1 MKKIGIFL
9 CAVVLTFFVIGRGY
23 AQVSLDLGSTFN
35 SFADSRIKGQGSS
48 FGFLFDLSGDMTAGY
63 IMESANINLTSD
75 RAAAPG
81 TAPGTMD
88 ISVIRLLRNLVST
101 AGLNAGVGLGVGT
114 VSIVAPAAAPL
125 AANVITNTSA
135 IEILT
140 NLNYLPK
147 EVGKVS
153 GRISLTV
160 GYRII
165 DIADVANPFGAVSKT
180 LSELNSIILGL
191 GVALKF

>member
-48 FGFLFDLSGDMTAGY
+48 FGFLFDLGADMTAGY
-63 IMESANINLTSD
+63 VTESANISLASD
-75 RAAAPG
+75 LLAPIYPG
-81 TAPGTMD
+81 TVD
-88 ISVIRLLRNLVST
+88 VSEIRVLRNLGSI
-101 AGLNAGVGLGVGT
+101 AGLNTAVGLGVGT
-114 VSIVAPAAAPL
+114 TRISAAAAAPFVGV
-125 AANVITNTSA
+125 NTNTSVL
-135 IEILT
+135 EILT
-140 NLNYLPK
+140 NIAYLSK
-147 EVGKVS
+147 EGAKVTGK
-153 GRISLTV
+153 ISLTI

-165 DIADVANPFGAVSKT
+165 DIADVLVPFGAGSKT
-180 LSELNSIILGL
+180 LSDLNSIILGL